1 MQVQREIKSLITD
14 DLTSSGDDDYEED
27 EEIEEESG
35 LNILSNLIMRFYLL
49 SVINFIYST

>member
-27 EEIEEESG
+27 EEIEEEPD
-35 LNILSNLIMRFYLL
+35 LNILRNLIMRF
-49 SVINFIYST
+49 